1 VRFASVVES
10 AEGVGGRVG
19 DTAQGDAVAS
29 LASRIGLPGLRW
41 SRLGER
47 PSSLFFVS
55 LTRSVPGLASAWWL
69 LLVLRSLVPAGLA
82 VAEHRG
88 TYAELY
94 SIQAESYA

>member
-1 VRFASVVES
+1 
-10 AEGVGGRVG
+10 
-19 DTAQGDAVAS
+19 
-29 LASRIGLPGLRW
+29 
-41 SRLGER
+41 
-47 PSSLFFVS
+47 
-55 LTRSVPGLASAWWL
+55 VPGLASAWWL